1 MCAIIGGLCL
11 GLSRFW
17 IYRFGLFLE
26 SFVNLLK
33 DIILSN
39 ADVQFGLFGICDGH
53 GGVAAA
59 TSASKL
65 VFHIQLVE
73 FDFPWGD

>member
-17 IYRFGLFLE
+17 IYRFGLFLD
-26 SFVNLLK
+26 SFGNLPKEL
-33 DIILSN
+33 ILRN

-53 GGVAAA
+53 GGAGAA

-65 VFHIQLVE
+65 VFHI
-73 FDFPWGD
+73 